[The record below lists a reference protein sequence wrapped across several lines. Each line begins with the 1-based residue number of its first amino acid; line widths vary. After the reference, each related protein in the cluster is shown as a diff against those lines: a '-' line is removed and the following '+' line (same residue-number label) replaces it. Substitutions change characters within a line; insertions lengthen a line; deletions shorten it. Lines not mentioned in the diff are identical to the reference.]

1 MMRQSAFG
9 IALGVLCITSGL
21 TTAYAL
27 SLTSALKNSALSCQ
41 ISLPASFQTTD
52 VEKSVFNQINNYR
65 VSVGLPKLT
74 LDEKMTEQARIHS
87 QNMANGKVPFS
98 HEGFERRVNAIA
110 THYKSAA
117 ENLAFNRGYSDPA
130 TEAIDSWLN
139 SSKHLPN
146 IKGDYNF
153 TGVGVAVNSK
163 GEVYLTQIFLN
174 DRGFETN
181 RHK

>member
-1 MMRQSAFG
+1 MIRQSAFG
-9 IALGVLCITSGL
+9 IASGVLFLASGL

-27 SLTSALKNSALSCQ
+27 SLTSALKKSTLSCQ
-41 ISLPASFQTTD
+41 ISLPANFKTAD
-52 VEKSVFNQINNYR
+52 LEKSVFHQINNYR
-65 VSVGLPKLT
+65 VSLGLPKLT

-87 QNMANGKVPFS
+87 QNMANGAVPFS
-98 HEGFERRVNAIA
+98 HEGFERRVKAIA
-110 THYKSAA
+110 ISYKSAA
-117 ENLAFNRGYSDPA
+117 ENLAYNQGYSDPA
-130 TEAIDSWLN
+130 TEAINGWLN
-139 SSKHLPN
+139 SSEHLPN

-174 DRGFETN
+174 DRDFEVS